1 MKCKKP
7 FAGVHP
13 CGQCIFCR
21 VNKQRE
27 WAYRILLES
36 RLYRHN
42 AFVTLTYKDDSKTS
56 LDPKDLQLFLKK
68 LRRNYEPRT
77 LRFFA
82 VGEYGEQRERPHYH
96 LALFN
101 FPTCSNFRTLH
112 SIQKQCCWSCD
123 LIRKTWGHGII
134 DVGELNAQTAQYIGG
149 YVTKKMTNI
158 HNEQVREWL
167 KGRHP
172 EFARMS
178 LRPGIGHDFMHEVA
192 STYLQYETAFQAA
205 SADVPSALRVGSR
218 SQPLG
223 RYLRRTLRKLVGR
236 DVNAPKEAL
245 DENKE
250 MQVLR
255 VDAFNNS
262 QSLKSAVIER
272 YRQKILSTKAREKI
286 RKQRKSL

>member
-1 MKCKKP
+1 M
-7 FAGVHP
+7 
-13 CGQCIFCR
+13 
-21 VNKQRE
+21 
-27 WAYRILLES
+27 
-36 RLYRHN
+36 
-42 AFVTLTYKDDSKTS
+42 
-56 LDPKDLQLFLKK
+56 DLG
-68 LRRNYEPRT
+68 T
-77 LRFFA
+77 
-82 VGEYGEQRERPHYH
+82 V
-96 LALFN
+96 
-101 FPTCSNFRTLH
+101 
-112 SIQKQCCWSCD
+112 D
-123 LIRKTWGHGII
+123 LGS
-134 DVGELNAQTAQYIGG
+134 AQYLAG
-149 YVTKKMTNI
+149 YVTKKMTM
-158 HNEQVREWL
+158 REDSRL
-167 KGRHP
+167 LGRHP